1 MQIFQNNYSSDKYQL
16 DTVHTFSY
24 EKKNREWA
32 YTTDFAD
39 IIIQITSKKKYLLC
53 LKMKSSKHTKIKIKF
68 IKMGINWSP
77 YKNLPVRN
85 K

>member
-1 MQIFQNNYSSDKYQL
+1 MQFFQNNYSLNKYQL
-16 DTVHTFSY
+16 NTVHTFSY
-24 EKKNREWA
+24 EKNNRKCA

-68 IKMGINWSP
+68 IKMGIN
-77 YKNLPVRN
+77 
-85 K
+85 